1 MAAGLRVDVPRPRRR
16 DAARHIAIVPV
27 HTRDPKRVAPPD
39 LVELLPTPI
48 ESQAQ
53 HKPLVIDPLPPPLH
67 SRATWSLWQ
76 LVRFYATT
84 LQLRMTG
91 RLSEE
96 RRAVLT
102 RELFERL
109 GGMWIKVG
117 QLLSL
122 RTDVI
127 SPAMVREL
135 GSLQYQARGFPI
147 EIARRVLESE
157 LGRPLSRVF
166 AHFDEIP
173 FAAASIAQVHRATL
187 LRNNRAVVVKVMR
200 PDVAMTFERDLRLFR
215 RMVRGFG
222 MFGLFRRFRLNEGLV
237 EIGAILREETDYQ
250 YEAANL
256 RQMRRTLRR
265 HGVLVPRV
273 IRDLSTSRVLVMEEI
288 DGVLMSQY
296 LRVRREDPET
306 AERWA
311 VVNGIEERALARQLS
326 ITTLR
331 QILEDNEFH
340 GDLHPGNIMLLTDN
354 RIALIDFGSVG
365 RLPQQ
370 TWTLYRYSL
379 QALATG
385 DYGRA
390 TDLMLMMSP
399 NIARANNRLL
409 RADMTRALQE
419 WALTAEFSGGT
430 YADRSMS
437 AMSNAVARVMAEHQ
451 VPLSWSIMRVGRSL
465 STLDASLQTLAPDA
479 NFMAMCR
486 AYFRDRQRR
495 ARTLQG
501 RKEGLQKAMLHLSA
515 LAGDAEVLLGRGL
528 REQALRLHGM
538 LDRITNVR
546 ITVLTFVQ
554 RGLLLTIL
562 LLIVGAITDEGLRP
576 LSHDRREHLHMSH
589 PMIEFLLSAVP
600 DLHPIW
606 WVITIAA
613 AVYLLRGVLNV
624 RQSIARLE

>member
-1 MAAGLRVDVPRPRRR
+1 
-16 DAARHIAIVPV
+16 
-27 HTRDPKRVAPPD
+27 
-39 LVELLPTPI
+39 
-48 ESQAQ
+48 
-53 HKPLVIDPLPPPLH
+53 
-67 SRATWSLWQ
+67 
-76 LVRFYATT
+76 
-84 LQLRMTG
+84 
-91 RLSEE
+91 

-122 RTDVI
+122 RSDVM

-135 GSLQYQARGFPI
+135 GTLQYQARGFPTA
-147 EIARRVLESE
+147 IARQVLEAE
-157 LGRPLSRVF
+157 LGSLSRVL
-166 AHFDEIP
+166 AHFDEQP

-200 PDVAMTFERDLRLFR
+200 PDVASTFRRDLRLFR
-215 RMVRGFG
+215 RMVRFFG
-222 MFGLFRRFRLNEGLV
+222 LFGLFRRYRLNEGLV
-237 EIGAILREETDYQ
+237 EIAAILREETDYQ

-265 HGVLVPRV
+265 HGVHVPRV
-273 IRDLSTSRVLVMEEI
+273 LRDLSTGRVLVMEEI
-288 DGVLMSQY
+288 EGVLMSHY
-296 LRVRREDPET
+296 LRVRRNDPEV
-306 AERWA
+306 AARWA
-311 VVNGIEERALARQLS
+311 AINGIDEHALARRLS

-340 GDLHPGNIMLLTDN
+340 GDLHPGNIMLLTEN

-379 QALATG
+379 QALATR

-419 WALTAEFSGGT
+419 WALTAEFSAGS

-437 AMSNAVARVMAEHQ
+437 AMSNAVARVMAQHQ

-465 STLDASLQTLAPDA
+465 STLDASLQTLTPDA
-479 NFMAMCR
+479 NFMSMCR

-495 ARTLQG
+495 GRTLEG
-501 RKEGLQKAMLHLSA
+501 RRQAFQNAMLHVSA

-538 LDRITNVR
+538 LDRLTNVR

-554 RGLLLTIL
+554 RGLWLTIL
-562 LLIVGAITDEGLRP
+562 LLILGGVTDEGLRP
-576 LSHDRREHLHMSH
+576 LSADDREHFYLSH
-589 PMIEFLLSAVP
+589 PMIEFLLRAVP
-600 DLHPIW
+600 DLHPVW
-606 WVITIAA
+606 WVLTVLGAI
-613 AVYLLRGVLNV
+613 YLLRGVTNV